1 LKLYLDPLEMSRNR
15 WVIISAI
22 IFVIF
27 FHNWNLGSPAA
38 YAVAYDVDKFGV
50 REIYP
55 TKPGGEEWFMDM
67 QNPTGDPRFNP
78 QANITKNPDGSY
90 KMTNNR

>member
-1 LKLYLDPLEMSRNR
+1 MSRNR